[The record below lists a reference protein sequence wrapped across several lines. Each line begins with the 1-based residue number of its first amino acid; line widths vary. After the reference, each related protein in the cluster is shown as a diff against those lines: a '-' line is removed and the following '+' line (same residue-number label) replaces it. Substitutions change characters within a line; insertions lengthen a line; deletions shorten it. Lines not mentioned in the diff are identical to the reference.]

1 MQIPSYLER
10 AIHEGR
16 AQAKI
21 YSGGLGMQMVL
32 KVPTNSYIVIY
43 GYYFRPYLPQYGDDI
58 NTTTGAT
65 PAYDTRALIQYVLFK
80 THNGFYPYA
89 HNGQSPTVG
98 LMGPGTYIG
107 GTTSPQ
113 ANARKYMPPV
123 YHEPRSTYMVSNKDV
138 GIAITFL
145 NTNGVGTNTGTVTTN
160 SETLPPNLQYGGQFM
175 DIFFSGYYDPTLGSN
190 YYPLQSPYS
199 EQSGLPFFP
208 DQYQLF
214 TRANAGTIPPTTN
227 SNSGG
232 SMEAAK
238 YPLITIMYVQFNEE
252 MPQTLK

>member
-1 MQIPSYLER
+1 MQIPSYLET

-32 KVPTNSYIVIY
+32 KVPTNSYVVIY

-58 NTTTGAT
+58 AATTGVT
-65 PAYDTRALIQYVLFK
+65 PTYDPRALVQYVLFK

-89 HNGQSPTVG
+89 HNGQSPGVA
-98 LMGPGTYIG
+98 LPGPGSYN
-107 GTTSPQ
+107 TTPSQ
-113 ANARKYMPPV
+113 DNKRKFLPPV

-145 NTNGVGTNTGTVTTN
+145 NTNGVGRNSGTVTTN
-160 SETLPPNLQYGGQFM
+160 SETLPTNLQYGGQFM
-175 DIFFSGYYDPTLGSN
+175 DIFFAGYFDPTLGSN

-208 DQYQLF
+208 DQYQVF
-214 TRANAGTIPPTTN
+214 TRANAGTIPPITN
-227 SNSGG
+227 EFSEGAF
-232 SMEAAK
+232 EAAK
-238 YPLITIMYVQFNEE
+238 YPLLTIMYVQFNEE